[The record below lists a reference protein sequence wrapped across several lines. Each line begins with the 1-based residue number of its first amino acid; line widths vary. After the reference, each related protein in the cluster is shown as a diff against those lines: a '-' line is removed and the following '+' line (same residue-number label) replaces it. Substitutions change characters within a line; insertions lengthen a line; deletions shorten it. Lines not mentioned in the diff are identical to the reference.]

1 MSILLKIKGW
11 KVVQPGLRLPICP
24 LVGLAVYA
32 LGQGVRA
39 GKTEQFTVLLDISVF
54 NSTPEHVAGAFG
66 SA

>member
-11 KVVQPGLRLPICP
+11 KVVQPGLRLAICP

-39 GKTEQFTVLLDISVF
+39 KKTEPFIGLVGL
-54 NSTPEHVAGAFG
+54 
-66 SA
+66 